1 VDWTEYFLSEI
12 GKIRITN
19 KRRANIMP
27 NQQLLEVRDELLREF
42 MLASG
47 MHKAE
52 ILVKI
57 LDLDEE
63 LEDTRS

>member
-1 VDWTEYFLSEI
+1 
-12 GKIRITN
+12 
-19 KRRANIMP
+19 MP

>member
-1 VDWTEYFLSEI
+1 MH
-12 GKIRITN
+12 N
-19 KRRANIMP
+19 H
-27 NQQLLEVRDELLREF
+27 QLVEAREELLREF

-47 MHKAE
+47 PYKAE